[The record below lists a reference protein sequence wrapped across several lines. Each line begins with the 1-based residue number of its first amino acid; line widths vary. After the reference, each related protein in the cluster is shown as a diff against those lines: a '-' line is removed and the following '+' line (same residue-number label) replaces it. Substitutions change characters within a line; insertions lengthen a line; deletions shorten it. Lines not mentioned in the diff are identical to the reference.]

1 MKINIMEA
9 YLIGSMAGA
18 LIGFERELIIFN
30 IILIILSILFR
41 NISLPKRNKQGENKK
56 WKEVNMKSY
65 KT

>member
-9 YLIGSMAGA
+9 YLVGSMAGA

-41 NISLPKRNKQGENKK
+41 NVSLPKRNKHGENKNEK
-56 WKEVNMKSY
+56 R
-65 KT
+65 

>member
-9 YLIGSMAGA
+9 YLVGSMAGA

-41 NISLPKRNKQGENKK
+41 NISLPKRNKKGDNNEKK
-56 WKEVNMKSY
+56 
-65 KT
+65 